1 MQGSFR
7 ECSNKEAGTDEK
19 IWLHTCVN
27 EGPEP
32 GASVYRSAGIRH
44 TEGKYLP
51 GPDVGA
57 GFSAAPVSA
66 ADESAEEGGSAG
78 GQEHWP
84 AGAQLRWD
92 PGAVEKYYQGDRGAY
107 PGDRYAAAE
116 YGFGP
121 GRPDG
126 GIYFRSGA
134 TNSGLCGG
142 DRTGIYQAAS
152 GGRDCGGE
160 GEGSPV
166 WLPEDGK
173 PP

>member
-1 MQGSFR
+1 MKKYGYIRVSTKDQNPERQFIALQEYGIP
-7 ECSNKEAGTDEK
+7 KEN
-19 IWLHTCVN
+19 I
-27 EGPEP
+27 
-32 GASVYRSAGIRH
+32 
-44 TEGKYLP
+44 YLDQMSGRDFLRP
-51 GPDVGA
+51 QYQRLMKALRKGDLLVVKSIDRLGRNY
-57 GFSAAPVSA
+57 
-66 ADESAEEGGSAG
+66 EEI
-78 GQEHWP
+78 
-84 AGAQLRWD
+84 L
-92 PGAVEKYYQGDRGAY
+92 EKYYQGDRGTY